1 MMDQEYFPNIALQ
14 DLPEEVVY
22 AGVPLISSLIA
33 IFFKVSSLSVVRYL
47 VLSLFVSSL
56 LLVIRRIRTDW
67 REGKLAGLIVASGF
81 LGWYAIPAFIN
92 FFSQENPYIGIL
104 PVSIHHE
111 TTIWAVIYLSLFLV
125 TWVLASHFFAR
136 VRFFRPAFSIVSF
149 ETNPLRLTWIG
160 IACCSAG
167 FIPYIFSGMGISEV
181 ISLIFQSRLVEKP
194 WLHWENLG
202 DFRSPFL
209 FISHSAM
216 AAGACILWLTT
227 REKKFKL
234 SRRILIGMFVL
245 IVSMVIFFDQGTRST
260 VALVVLPVL
269 LMKCFEDW
277 KKNKVRFFVS
287 ASAFGVLFLV
297 LLQLQL
303 SFRVSGTSS
312 GLPQPVLLKWV
323 TLEDTTD
330 MFSETVFS
338 LNLVPMLHDY
348 FKESVLVQFLVSPIP
363 RFIWPS
369 KPASQ
374 VVWYYTLHRWGID
387 IYEGGGNVFPGV
399 VGHSYMSWGGWGPI
413 FLGGFMGWLSSR
425 VDGFLIRT
433 SRISAPYY
441 RAVGVMMSVW
451 ILLSFRVLSP
461 GFLYPVGMV
470 FVMVRLSSTE
480 RSDVR
485 PRYMSPYR
493 STS

>member
-1 MMDQEYFPNIALQ
+1 MMDQEYSPKKSLP

-22 AGVPLISSLIA
+22 SGVPLISSLIA
-33 IFFKVSSLSVVRYL
+33 ILFKVSSLGVVRFL
-47 VLSLFVSSL
+47 VLLLFVSSL

-67 REGKLAGLIVASGF
+67 RTGKLAGLIVAMGF
-81 LGWYAIPAFIN
+81 LGWYALPAFIN
-92 FFSQENPYIGIL
+92 FFSLGNPYREIL
-104 PVSIHHE
+104 PVSIDHE
-111 TTIWAVIYLSLFLV
+111 TTIWAVFYLSLFLV

-136 VRFFRPAFSIVSF
+136 FRFFRPAFSIVSF

-160 IACCSAG
+160 IACCTAG
-167 FIPYIFSGMGISEV
+167 FIPYVFSGMGISEV
-181 ISLIFQSRLVEKP
+181 ISLIFQGRLVEKP

-202 DFRSPFL
+202 NFRSSFL

-227 REKKFKL
+227 RERKFPL

-245 IVSMVIFFDQGTRST
+245 IVTMVIFFDQGTRST
-260 VALVVLPVL
+260 VALVILPVL

-277 KKNKVRFFVS
+277 KHSKVRFLIS
-287 ASAFGVLFLV
+287 ASAFGVLFLI

-312 GLPQPVLLKWV
+312 GLPQLLLLKWV

-338 LNLVPMLHDY
+338 LKLVPSLHDY
-348 FKESVLVQFLVSPIP
+348 FRESVLVHFLVSPIP

-425 VDGFLIRT
+425 VDGFLVRT
-433 SRISAPYY
+433 SRIPAPYY

-451 ILLSFRVLSP
+451 ILLSFRVISP
-461 GFLYPVGMV
+461 GFLYPVVMV
-470 FVMVRLSSTE
+470 FVMVWLSSME
-480 RSDVR
+480 RLDDH
-485 PRYMSPYR
+485 PRNMAPDKPAS
-493 STS
+493 